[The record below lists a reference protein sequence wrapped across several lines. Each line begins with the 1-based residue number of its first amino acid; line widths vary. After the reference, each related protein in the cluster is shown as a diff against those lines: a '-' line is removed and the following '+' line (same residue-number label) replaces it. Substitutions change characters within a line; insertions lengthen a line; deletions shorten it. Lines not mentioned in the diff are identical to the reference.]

1 VRLAGMLIALQ
12 SAGHK
17 GRLRRV
23 SSPLKPKDGLNGAP
37 GGRLMSR
44 SERFSNTMWIFTF
57 APALTGLG
65 TTEILAAAIGDKS
78 AM

>member
-1 VRLAGMLIALQ
+1 MLIALQ

-37 GGRLMSR
+37 GWKLYSA
-44 SERFSNTMWIFTF
+44 EVPLT
-57 APALTGLG
+57 ALNC
-65 TTEILAAAIGDKS
+65 
-78 AM
+78 